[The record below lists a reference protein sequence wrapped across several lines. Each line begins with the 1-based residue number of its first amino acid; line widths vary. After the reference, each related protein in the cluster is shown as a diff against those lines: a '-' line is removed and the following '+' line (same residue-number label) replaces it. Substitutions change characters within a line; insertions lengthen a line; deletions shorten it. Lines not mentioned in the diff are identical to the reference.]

1 MWYSDL
7 EGNRFISNL
16 YNEAPSLLDVRI
28 VAVKIEDE
36 GKKISINFNMPKF
49 ADNPPKKWKDLNYN
63 TVFVQLDFFDIQELT
78 LKSSNDKYRG
88 DINIELDKN
97 GKFNINISGSV
108 CMNLKADYGIIQSV
122 SGYIDTIE

>member
-1 MWYSDL
+1 MWYSNL

-88 DINIELDKN
+88 DINIELDKDGN
-97 GKFNINISGSV
+97 FNINISGSV

-122 SGYIDTIE
+122 SGYIDTIK

>member
-1 MWYSDL
+1 MWHSDL
-7 EGNRFISNL
+7 EGNRFILNL
-16 YNEAPSLLDVRI
+16 YKEAPSLLDVRI

-36 GKKISINFNMPKF
+36 GKKVSINFNMPKF
-49 ADNPPKKWKDLNYN
+49 ADNPPKKWEQLNYN

-88 DINIELDKN
+88 DIHIELDKDE
-97 GKFNINISGSV
+97 KFNINISGSV
-108 CMNLKADYGIIQSV
+108 CMNFKADYGIIQSV

>member
-1 MWYSDL
+1 MWYSNL
-7 EGNRFISNL
+7 EGSRFISNL
-16 YNEAPSLLDVRI
+16 YNEAPSLSDVRI

-36 GKKISINFNMPKF
+36 GKKISVNFNIPKF

-78 LKSSNDKYRG
+78 LKSSNNKYRG
-88 DINIELDKN
+88 DINIELDKD
-97 GKFNINISGSV
+97 GKFNINILGSV

-122 SGYIDTIE
+122 SGYIDTME

>member
-7 EGNRFISNL
+7 EGNRFISTL
-16 YNEAPSLLDVRI
+16 YKEAPSLLDVRI

-36 GKKISINFNMPKF
+36 GKKVSINFNMPKF
-49 ADNPPKKWKDLNYN
+49 ADNPPEKWEQLNYN

-88 DINIELDKN
+88 DIHIELDKD

-108 CMNLKADYGIIQSV
+108 SMNLKADYGIIQSV

>member
-1 MWYSDL
+1 MWYSNL

-36 GKKISINFNMPKF
+36 GKKISIHFNIPKF
-49 ADNPPKKWKDLNYN
+49 ADNPPKKWKDSNYN

-78 LKSSNDKYRG
+78 LKSSIDKYRG
-88 DINIELDKN
+88 DINIELDKD
-97 GKFNINISGSV
+97 GKFSINISGSV

>member
-1 MWYSDL
+1 MWYSNL

-63 TVFVQLDFFDIQELT
+63 TVFI
-78 LKSSNDKYRG
+78 
-88 DINIELDKN
+88 IEI
-97 GKFNINISGSV
+97 F
-108 CMNLKADYGIIQSV
+108 Q
-122 SGYIDTIE
+122 

>member
-1 MWYSDL
+1 MWYINL
-7 EGNRFISNL
+7 EGSRFISNL
-16 YNEAPSLLDVRI
+16 YNEAPSLSDVRI

-36 GKKISINFNMPKF
+36 GKKISVNFNIPKF

-78 LKSSNDKYRG
+78 LKSSNNKYRG
-88 DINIELDKN
+88 DINIELDKD
-97 GKFNINISGSV
+97 GKFNINILGSV

-122 SGYIDTIE
+122 SGYIDTME

>member
-1 MWYSDL
+1 MWYSNL

-36 GKKISINFNMPKF
+36 GKKISINFNIPKF
-49 ADNPPKKWKDLNYN
+49 ADKPPKKWKDLNYN

-88 DINIELDKN
+88 DINIELDKD

>member
-1 MWYSDL
+1 MWYSNL

-36 GKKISINFNMPKF
+36 GKKISINFNIPKF

-78 LKSSNDKYRG
+78 LKSSNGKYRG
-88 DINIELDKN
+88 DINIELDKD

>member
-1 MWYSDL
+1 MWYSNL

-63 TVFVQLDFFDIQELT
+63 TVFVQLDFFDVQELT

-88 DINIELDKN
+88 DINIELDKDGN
-97 GKFNINISGSV
+97 FNINISGSV
-108 CMNLKADYGIIQSV
+108 CMNIKADYGIIQSV